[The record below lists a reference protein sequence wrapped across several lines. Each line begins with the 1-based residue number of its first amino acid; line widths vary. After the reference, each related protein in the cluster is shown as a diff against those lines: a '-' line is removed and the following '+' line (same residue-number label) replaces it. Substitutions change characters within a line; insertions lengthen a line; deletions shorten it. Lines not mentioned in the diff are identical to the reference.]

1 MSGVDRAFWPRTTSR
16 PAVLDCLN
24 VEQFLRWLGFVAG
37 IIILVGT
44 VVAVMKTLLVPRRS
58 WSLLSAFVGRYG
70 FRAFHSIAIRLSSYD
85 LADRF
90 LGFLAPTVVIGILAA
105 LLASFVVAFAL
116 LLLPWA
122 DLTIG
127 EALLESGSSIFTLG
141 FLSTAG
147 AVPIAIDVLGGATGM
162 IFVAL
167 TIGYL
172 PPMYAEIR
180 RREALVKQL
189 GVWTGTPSWGPEIL
203 ARFSLAGAVSRLPG
217 LYSSWD
223 KWCAHVADTHMKYP
237 ALTHFRLPRSHNHWL
252 IALLAVMDSAALDI
266 ALRPSGDHI
275 DARLMLRQGVS
286 CMRDVAYPIRR
297 IEPGPPEP
305 GIGQADF
312 RTGVDRLLAAGFPA
326 ERSSGEAWQEFA
338 AIRSNYAPLAYQ
350 LAFWTVAAPAPWSGE
365 RAGFPGLVDQPD
377 APDTWSLA

>member
-1 MSGVDRAFWPRTTSR
+1 
-16 PAVLDCLN
+16 
-24 VEQFLRWLGFVAG
+24 VEDLLRWLGFSAG
-37 IIILVGT
+37 VVILAAT

-70 FRAFHSIAIRLSSYD
+70 FRAFHGIAVRLSSYD

-90 LGFLAPTVVIGILAA
+90 LGFLAPTVVIGILAS

-122 DLTIG
+122 DLTMG
-127 EALLESGSSIFTLG
+127 EALRESGSSVFTLG
-141 FLSTAG
+141 FVSTPEP
-147 AVPIAIDVLGGATGM
+147 VPTTLDVVGGATGM

-172 PPMYAEIR
+172 PAMYAEVR

-203 ARFSLAGAVSRLPG
+203 ARLSLAGAVGRLPG

-223 KWCAHVADTHMKYP
+223 RWCAHVGDSHMKYP
-237 ALTHFRLPRSHNHWL
+237 ALTHFRLPRSRNHWL
-252 IALLAVMDSAALDI
+252 IALLAVMDAAALDM
-266 ALRPSGDHI
+266 ALRPSSDHV
-275 DARLMLRQGVS
+275 DARLMLRQGVG
-286 CMRDVAYPIRR
+286 CLRDVAYPMRR
-297 IEPGPPEP
+297 VDPGPPEP
-305 GIGQADF
+305 GIDEAAF
-312 RTGVDRLLAAGFPA
+312 RRGVDRLLAAGFPA

-338 AIRSNYAPLAYQ
+338 ATRSNYAPLAYQ
-350 LAFWTVAAPAPWSGE
+350 LAYWTVAAPAPWSGE
-365 RAGFPGLVDQPD
+365 RAGFPGLIDQPD
-377 APDTWSLA
+377 APDTWSLT